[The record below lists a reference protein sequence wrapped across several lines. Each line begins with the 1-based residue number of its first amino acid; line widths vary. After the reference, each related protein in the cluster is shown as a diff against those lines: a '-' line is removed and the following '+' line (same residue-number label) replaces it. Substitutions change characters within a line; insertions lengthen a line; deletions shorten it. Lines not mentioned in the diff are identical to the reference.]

1 VAAATG
7 LTSSQLIVSCTNLV
21 GSVILAFILSWKAA
35 VVVLAPLVILFF
47 SSWANVVML
56 ERYESEVSVPAGKAA
71 SYVAE
76 NVDAMKEI
84 AALGRELE
92 VMRRFDEQARTE
104 PKRTQY
110 LIWGAGGFAISQVS
124 KGSSTRINDP
134 LTLFQM
140 AVLAVSALIFYWAG
154 ARLYADGEISQTNLY
169 ALFEAGVIGVFSAG
183 RLLTFVPDLGR
194 ALSAFRKIVG
204 WSERKPRVAQ
214 LPLTDQPFTGI
225 GDIVFS
231 DVELRYPQ
239 RPDHPALTGLNLV
252 IKSGQTHAFVG
263 PSGAGKSTILQM
275 VARFYDPAFG
285 TVSVG
290 GIDVRTVPVE
300 VFREK
305 IGLVS
310 QDPVLIRWV
319 FPALRCSAQVL
330 TASTIAARLAGTSH
344 SARPIPRA

>member
-1 VAAATG
+1 
-7 LTSSQLIVSCTNLV
+7 
-21 GSVILAFILSWKAA
+21 
-35 VVVLAPLVILFF
+35 
-47 SSWANVVML
+47 
-56 ERYESEVSVPAGKAA
+56 
-71 SYVAE
+71 
-76 NVDAMKEI
+76 
-84 AALGRELE
+84 
-92 VMRRFDEQARTE
+92 
-104 PKRTQY
+104 
-110 LIWGAGGFAISQVS
+110 
-124 KGSSTRINDP
+124 
-134 LTLFQM
+134 M

-183 RLLTFVPDLGR
+183 RLLTFLPDLSR
-194 ALSAFRKIVG
+194 AISSFRKVVG

-214 LPLTDQPFTGI
+214 LPPTDQPFSGI

-275 VARFYDPAFG
+275 VARFYDPALG
-285 TVSVG
+285 TLSVG

-310 QDPVLIRWV
+310 QDPVLIRCV
-319 FPALRCSAQVL
+319 FPKLRCSAQVL
-330 TASTIAARLAGTSH
+330 TRFHQRLYWLEHLARLARSRERDACPAGGGMRAGVPPRLH
-344 SARPIPRA
+344 PLAARGFRHRRGRKGRATERRPEAASLHRTGPHPRPQGEQRCAIYACNHD

>member
-1 VAAATG
+1 
-7 LTSSQLIVSCTNLV
+7 
-21 GSVILAFILSWKAA
+21 
-35 VVVLAPLVILFF
+35 
-47 SSWANVVML
+47 
-56 ERYESEVSVPAGKAA
+56 
-71 SYVAE
+71 
-76 NVDAMKEI
+76 
-84 AALGRELE
+84 
-92 VMRRFDEQARTE
+92 
-104 PKRTQY
+104 
-110 LIWGAGGFAISQVS
+110 
-124 KGSSTRINDP
+124 
-134 LTLFQM
+134 M

-183 RLLTFVPDLGR
+183 RLLTYVPDLGR
-194 ALSAFRKIVG
+194 AIAAFRKIVG

-214 LPLTDQPFTGI
+214 LPSTDQPFTGI

-285 TVSVG
+285 TLSVG

-310 QDPVLIRWV
+310 QDPVLIRCV
-319 FPALRCSAQVL
+319 FPELQCSAQVL
-330 TASTIAARLAGTSH
+330 IRFQQRLDWLEHLARLARSRERDACPAGGGMRAGVHPRLHPLSPGWLRQRCGREGRAAQRRPEAASLHRAGTH
-344 SARPIPRA
+344 PRPQGEQRCAIYACNHD